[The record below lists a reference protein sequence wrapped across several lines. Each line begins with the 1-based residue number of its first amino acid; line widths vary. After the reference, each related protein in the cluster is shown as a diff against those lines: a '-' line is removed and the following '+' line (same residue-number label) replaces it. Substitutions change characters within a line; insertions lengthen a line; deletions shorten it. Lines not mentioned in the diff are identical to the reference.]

1 MSKNVKSENIQNA
14 WLSAGMEIRGTA
26 RYIAYEKTREY
37 YDDDVSNDVSGGIW
51 IRNRRTKTGTA

>member
-14 WLSAGMEIRGTA
+14 WLSAGMEIRVKSKVHCV
-26 RYIAYEKTREY
+26 REDEEY

>member
-14 WLSAGMEIRGTA
+14 WLSVGMEIRGKA